1 MGKKLEMGKTLE
13 SGERKS
19 KKGKPGI
26 LFRLGGVVLV
36 LIVML
41 VVVTVY
47 FYRSLTVQLF
57 AERQLHLTE
66 MTIKVSEVIDTTI
79 ESVQGKSRSARL
91 LLEEQEIPDKKTLFE
106 ELARIADIVDVE
118 EGMFLAMDSNGKYYS
133 SDGREGRWED
143 VEDLVEKHTKP
154 VIRDLMM
161 DGEKISYMVFF
172 GSLEKEKTL
181 GKAGNVLSHTA
192 VAIPLDSMKE
202 TLSISMFEDKCFAYL
217 VNTSGRRLYKQT
229 FSNKFIENF
238 NILTALRECTFLMGG
253 TFENLEVA
261 IHNREQLC
269 AEFVD
274 TESGENYFVS
284 TVPVSNSDWMVLLF
298 VPTSILGKQTDNFM
312 SVLILYFMGLA
323 VIITIIFMLL
333 MFAVVTNRNDRKMM
347 LQKEE
352 HNKQLAKAAE
362 EARSASAAKTEF
374 LSHMSHDIRT
384 PINGIVGMTNIALKN
399 TSDAEKVEDCLNKIS
414 GSADHLLTLIN
425 DVLDMSR
432 IESGKIVIAHNPLD
446 LRVLIDNC
454 ASIIGG
460 QLISRE
466 VEFKQ
471 EIGEMKHPFL
481 LGDELHLRQVFINIL
496 GNAVKF
502 TPDGGTII
510 FRAKELSADDEKVQY
525 RFEFED
531 NGIGMSEEF
540 QTKIFE
546 AFSQEDGGS
555 RTTYAGT
562 GLGMAI
568 TKQFVDLMQGTI
580 EVRSRLN
587 EGSCFTIELSFDID
601 NDRKEEVV
609 QKETISIHGMK
620 VLLVEDI
627 ELNME
632 IAKEILEEEGVTV
645 TGAENGKIARDI
657 FVSSQQGEFDVILM
671 DIMMPV
677 MDGFQATREIRES
690 SHPEAK
696 TIPIIA
702 MTANAYDEDV
712 QSALAAGMN
721 AHIAKPINVHR
732 LFSLLNQYKR

>member
-1 MGKKLEMGKTLE
+1 
-13 SGERKS
+13 
-19 KKGKPGI
+19 
-26 LFRLGGVVLV
+26 
-36 LIVML
+36 
-41 VVVTVY
+41 
-47 FYRSLTVQLF
+47 
-57 AERQLHLTE
+57 
-66 MTIKVSEVIDTTI
+66 
-79 ESVQGKSRSARL
+79 
-91 LLEEQEIPDKKTLFE
+91 
-106 ELARIADIVDVE
+106 
-118 EGMFLAMDSNGKYYS
+118 
-133 SDGREGRWED
+133 
-143 VEDLVEKHTKP
+143 
-154 VIRDLMM
+154 
-161 DGEKISYMVFF
+161 
-172 GSLEKEKTL
+172 
-181 GKAGNVLSHTA
+181 
-192 VAIPLDSMKE
+192 
-202 TLSISMFEDKCFAYL
+202 
-217 VNTSGRRLYKQT
+217 
-229 FSNKFIENF
+229 
-238 NILTALRECTFLMGG
+238 
-253 TFENLEVA
+253 
-261 IHNREQLC
+261 
-269 AEFVD
+269 
-274 TESGENYFVS
+274 
-284 TVPVSNSDWMVLLF
+284 
-298 VPTSILGKQTDNFM
+298 
-312 SVLILYFMGLA
+312 
-323 VIITIIFMLL
+323 
-333 MFAVVTNRNDRKMM
+333 
-347 LQKEE
+347 
-352 HNKQLAKAAE
+352 
-362 EARSASAAKTEF
+362 
-374 LSHMSHDIRT
+374 
-384 PINGIVGMTNIALKN
+384 
-399 TSDAEKVEDCLNKIS
+399 
-414 GSADHLLTLIN
+414 
-425 DVLDMSR
+425 
-432 IESGKIVIAHNPLD
+432 
-446 LRVLIDNC
+446 LIDNC